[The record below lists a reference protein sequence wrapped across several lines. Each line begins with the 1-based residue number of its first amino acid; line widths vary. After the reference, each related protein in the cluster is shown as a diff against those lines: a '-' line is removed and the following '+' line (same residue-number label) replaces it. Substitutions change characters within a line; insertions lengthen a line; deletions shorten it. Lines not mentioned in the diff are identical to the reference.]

1 MISLAPLLIIK
12 TTNRNCLCLT
22 AQGDDQ
28 IKDAKSNSV
37 MFFFFFFGL
46 AHPFFLGVVTNMC
59 LWLCLVTGVF
69 IKC

>member
-37 MFFFFFFGL
+37 MFFFFFWSCTSFLPRGGDQYVFVVMFGNRC
-46 AHPFFLGVVTNMC
+46 FY
-59 LWLCLVTGVF
+59 
-69 IKC
+69 